1 MLDDYVKHIESRQDS
16 LLARIYG
23 IYTIKTEVY
32 RDLDLIIMQN
42 GARIRNKAFQ
52 MYQFDL
58 KGSTVNRY
66 TPFNA
71 SLYLNNNEAWAD
83 TMQKQQDDK
92 ALDLR
97 MSGGGMSSRMSNL
110 SIRRER
116 LSNKLLMSFNKGK
129 SSMRQSNV
137 KRKES
142 SGVNLPSSTTS
153 AVLKDTN
160 LWLLD
165 ECLAAAKVGTRII
178 SVQQESKEK
187 INKILQYDSAFMAR
201 WNIMDYSL
209 FLVVERRSGALHQ
222 PTRNEFLSADG
233 TELFHVSIIDY
244 LQEWNFE
251 KKVERFLKSFKPN
264 VDVEGI
270 SAVEPETY
278 RKRFIDAMQ
287 EQVFK
292 LEQFE
297 VDEGKD
303 VDITDE
309 DYMKTIKIS
318 RDTSLNTLSQN
329 YKSA

>member
-1 MLDDYVKHIESRQDS
+1 
-16 LLARIYG
+16 
-23 IYTIKTEVY
+23 
-32 RDLDLIIMQN
+32 
-42 GARIRNKAFQ
+42 
-52 MYQFDL
+52 
-58 KGSTVNRY
+58 
-66 TPFNA
+66 
-71 SLYLNNNEAWAD
+71 
-83 TMQKQQDDK
+83 
-92 ALDLR
+92 
-97 MSGGGMSSRMSNL
+97 
-110 SIRRER
+110 
-116 LSNKLLMSFNKGK
+116 
-129 SSMRQSNV
+129 
-137 KRKES
+137 
-142 SGVNLPSSTTS
+142 
-153 AVLKDTN
+153 
-160 LWLLD
+160 
-165 ECLAAAKVGTRII
+165 
-178 SVQQESKEK
+178 
-187 INKILQYDSAFMAR
+187 MAR

-251 KKVERFLKSFKPN
+251 KKVERLLKSFKPN

-270 SAVEPETY
+270 AAVEPETY